1 MSPKVLLTFAFQ
13 LMMGRSSLPLPP
25 FPSFLPPTAWK
36 TCEATPTNRQKNRNQ
51 LANCTRRCPSPLTL
65 TLTQALV
72 ETPTVQSVF
81 CPAPAVATPLS
92 LSSSLWRNCC
102 VAPVWCFEPRVATHS
117 VCECERAVDRST
129 TIEVIVSEILGFF
142 SKLSESRGRV

>member
-13 LMMGRSSLPLPP
+13 LMMGCSSVPLPP
-25 FPSFLPPTAWK
+25 FPSSLPPTAWK
-36 TCEATPTNRQKNRNQ
+36 TCEATQTNRQKNRNQ

-81 CPAPAVATPLS
+81 CLAPAVAAPLS
-92 LSSSLWRNCC
+92 LSLYLLHSGAIVVWPPSGALNRGLRHTAC
-102 VAPVWCFEPRVATHS
+102 VS
-117 VCECERAVDRST
+117 VNVPST
-129 TIEVIVSEILGFF
+129 GAQQL
-142 SKLSESRGRV
+142 R